1 MSDNS
6 QNNKRIAK
14 NTLMLYIRM
23 FFIMAVSLY
32 TSRVILNTLGV
43 EDYGIYNVVG
53 GVITMLSFVNSSLSG
68 AGARFIT
75 YSLGQGNEE
84 EQKQVFS
91 TVLLI
96 HYILAIFIII
106 IAETVGLWFVSNKL
120 VIPENRM
127 VASMWVYQ
135 CSIITSVISIISAP
149 FNSLIIAYEKMS
161 AFAYITILE
170 VILKLVIVF
179 LLVYIPFDKLI
190 IYAILLMLV
199 QVIIRLTYTA
209 YCKKNFIETGA
220 KIRFY
225 PKLLKQIASYACW
238 TLNGNLAIVANTQG
252 INILLNLFFGPAVN
266 AARGIAVQVQS
277 AIMTFVNNFQT
288 AVNPQIIKS
297 YAAHELQYM
306 HTLILQSTKF
316 GFFLVLLIAF
326 PVIFCIKPIL
336 QIWLGIVP
344 EHTDS
349 FVIIMLVIGLITPM
363 RVALINAIH
372 ATGDIKKFQMYE
384 GTALLLT
391 LPIAYTLL
399 KFLNIT
405 PEMVMFTY
413 LGVEIFTQLIR
424 IWIVLPKIN
433 MQYSYYFS
441 NVFKPVFSI
450 LPFVVIPF
458 FLFRPIP
465 SSAQLSSVLA
475 HLLTTFIYILCC
487 IFLIGLNKKEK
498 QFIIKFLKRI
508 LKTV

>member
-53 GVITMLSFVNSSLSG
+53 GVIAMLSFVNSSLSG

-106 IAETVGLWFVSNKL
+106 ISETVGLWFVCDKL

-149 FNSLIIAYEKMS
+149 FNSLIIAYERMS
-161 AFAYITILE
+161 VFAYITILE
-170 VILKLVIVF
+170 VILKLMIVL
-179 LLVYIPFDKLI
+179 LLVYMPFDKLI

-199 QVIIRLTYTA
+199 QVIIRFTYTS
-209 YCKKNFIETGA
+209 YCKRKFIETST
-220 KIRFY
+220 KIIFY

-277 AIMTFVNNFQT
+277 AIMSFVSNFQM
-288 AVNPQIIKS
+288 AINPQIIKS
-297 YAAHELQYM
+297 YATNEIQYM
-306 HTLILQSTKF
+306 HMLIIQSTKY
-316 GFFLVLLIAF
+316 GFYLVLLIAF
-326 PVIFCIKPIL
+326 PVVFCIKPIL
-336 QIWLGIVP
+336 QLWLGIVP
-344 EHTDS
+344 QHTDS
-349 FVIIMLVIGLITPM
+349 FIVIMLIVGLITPM
-363 RVALINAIH
+363 SVALINAIH
-372 ATGDIKKFQMYE
+372 ATGDIKRFQILE
-384 GTALLLT
+384 GTSLLLT
-391 LPIAYTLL
+391 LPIAYFLL
-399 KFLNIT
+399 KFLHIT
-405 PEMVMFTY
+405 PEAVMLTY
-413 LGVEIFTQLIR
+413 LFVEIFTQIIR
-424 IWIVLPKIN
+424 IWVVLPKIH
-433 MQYSYYFS
+433 MQFSYYFTK
-441 NVFKPVFSI
+441 VFKSLFFI
-450 LPFVVIPF
+450 LPFVIIPF
-458 FLFRPIP
+458 IIFKPI
-465 SSAQLSSVLA
+465 SSAASLSSVILN
-475 HLLTTFIYILCC
+475 LFFSFMYILCC
-487 IFLIGLNKKEK
+487 IILVGLGKQEK
-498 QFIIKFLKRI
+498 QFLIKLLKQRI
-508 LKTV
+508 LNR